1 MSVLNLSDVKKTD
14 IELVGGKGANLGE
27 LLSHGFPIPP
37 GFIIV
42 SAAYQEIF
50 DSLDVRQEL
59 AGVNELP
66 PREQEEIAQRIRQ
79 EFQSVVVPQSLQEKI
94 QAAHD
99 EIQALQDKP
108 VIYAVRSSATAED
121 SANASFAGQHDT
133 YYYVNNDSL
142 LRMVKK
148 CWGSLWT
155 DAAMSYRSS
164 QGIEHTSVRMA
175 VVIQEMIQSDIS
187 GVTFTANPLTGDK
200 DEIVSESTWGMGAA
214 IVDGRVSPDRF
225 ITRRGDMSLS
235 HRSIA
240 DKKFMV
246 PARLEQPDSPRL
258 VEVPLELRQK
268 ESLTPDQLATVT
280 AWAIKAEN
288 HFGSP
293 QDIEW
298 SFHNNNFYMLQSR
311 PITAMGAKEEDT
323 SIEGQYV
330 LFKAMAE
337 NFTGPLYPLTADLF
351 IRSLPMMEMI
361 NGRVYLNMKYL
372 KPLFPFKISD
382 QQIAN
387 LAYLSN
393 DRTVELKIAW
403 SKLPKFLLILIV
415 NYLISEVLYRR
426 ISNLPDDFMDIY
438 RKRVDDVVADPAISA
453 NEVLTRLI
461 AGTRFFEPAGNMAI
475 LVNII
480 SASRYPLFMGILTV
494 LLRRWLPDLRQDAES
509 MLCSGAEGVL
519 SIDMGRKI
527 WQLAKIARTNEK
539 VSNIIRDESPDK
551 VLSKLVELSE
561 ATEFVSGL
569 EEFKKIH
576 GHRTLREFELQ
587 SVRWDEDP
595 STVIGM
601 IRNYLLVDS
610 NPDANPDAMEEKF
623 KENRLTLEKE
633 VKLALDT
640 LPFEKALH
648 WRWHLIDYLRNKTRY
663 FVKQRE
669 NSRFYHILSF
679 YGVRKKI
686 LQMEDKLIAAGA
698 LKCKD
703 DIFYLK
709 WEELH
714 KLDAGE
720 YSWIDVEDIIR
731 ERRIEQIRLTKLVPP
746 RTIGVDTD
754 VSHDDTQVD
763 DQEIDMLPGQGASP
777 GVYVGTARVI
787 LDPAVDAEIKPGEIL
802 VAPYTDPAWTPLFL
816 IAHAAVVEV
825 GSYLS
830 HAGTIAREYG
840 MPCVVDVEDC
850 TSRIKTGDR
859 IRVNGTLGRVEFT
872 QVEEPP

>member
-1 MSVLNLSDVKKTD
+1 MRVLNLSDVKKED
-14 IELVGGKGANLGE
+14 IHLVGGKGANLGE
-27 LLSHGFPIPP
+27 LLSQGFPIPP

-42 SAAYQEIF
+42 ATVYQEIF
-50 DSLDVRQEL
+50 DTLDVQQEL
-59 AGVNELP
+59 VGSNHLP
-66 PREQEEIAQRIRQ
+66 AREQEEIARRVRQ
-79 EFQSVVVPQSLQEKI
+79 EFESVTLPLSLK
-94 QAAHD
+94 D
-99 EIQALQDKP
+99 EILTAHEQIQLLRDKP
-108 VIYAVRSSATAED
+108 MVYAVRSSSTAED
-121 SANASFAGQHDT
+121 LAHASFAGQHDT
-133 YYYVNNDSL
+133 YYYVNIDSL
-142 LRMVKK
+142 FKMIKK

-155 DAAMSYRSS
+155 AVAMSYRDS
-164 QGIEHTSVRMA
+164 QGIEHAGVRMA

-225 ITRRGDMSLS
+225 ITRRGEKSPS
-235 HRSIA
+235 HRRIA

-246 PARLEQPDSPRL
+246 PASPKQLDSPRL

-268 ESLTPDQLATVT
+268 ESLTPDQLETVT
-280 AWAIKAEN
+280 AWAIKAED
-288 HFGSP
+288 HFHSP

-298 SFHNNNFYMLQSR
+298 AFHKNDFYMLQSR
-311 PITAMGAKEEDT
+311 PITAMGIKATDT

-330 LFKAMAE
+330 LFKAVAE
-337 NFTGPLYPLTADLF
+337 NFTGPLYPLTADIF
-351 IRSLPMMEMI
+351 IQSLPMMEMI

-372 KPLFPFKISD
+372 KPLFPFTISD

-393 DRTVELKIAW
+393 DSTIEFKIAW
-403 SKLPKFLLILIV
+403 SKLPKFLMILIA
-415 NYLISEVLYRR
+415 NYLVSEVLYQR

-438 RKRVDDVVADPAISA
+438 RKRVDDIVSDSTILA
-453 NEVLTRLI
+453 NQVLLKLLG
-461 AGTRFFEPAGNMAI
+461 GTRFFEPAGNMAF

-480 SASRYPLFMGILTV
+480 SASRYPLFMGILTT

-509 MLCSGAEGVL
+509 MLCSGSEGVL
-519 SIDMGRKI
+519 SIDMGRQI
-527 WQLAKIARTNEK
+527 WRLAKIARRNEK
-539 VSNIIRDESPDK
+539 ITNIIRDESPDK
-551 VLSKLVELSE
+551 VLGKLVELAE
-561 ATEFVSGL
+561 ATEFITGL

-576 GHRTLREFELQ
+576 GHRTLKEFELQ

-595 STVIGM
+595 SPVIGM

-610 NPDANPDAMEEKF
+610 NPDAMEEKF
-623 KENRLTLEKE
+623 KENRLALEKE
-633 VKLALDT
+633 VKQALDT
-640 LPFEKALH
+640 LPFEKTLS
-648 WRWHLIDYLRNKTRY
+648 WRWRLIDYLRNKTRY
-663 FVKQRE
+663 FAKQRE
-669 NSRFYHILSF
+669 NSRFYHIISF

-686 LQMEDKLIAAGA
+686 IQMEDRLIATGS

-714 KLDAGE
+714 KLDTRE
-720 YSWIDVEDIIR
+720 YSWTDVEEIIR

-746 RTIGVDTD
+746 RTIGVNPD
-754 VSHDDTQVD
+754 VSDDENQVD
-763 DQEIDMLPGQGASP
+763 DHEIEILRGQGASP

-872 QVEEPP
+872 QVEETS